1 MKRKINIWNAPLR
14 SPSPEAQKYAR
25 DYYGRKKVSV
35 PNPNEGKGQSDPQA
49 KKPESNTPQIVETQ
63 PEKIE
68 LNDPPD
74 KPSDEKKM
82 PDTVKR
88 YKVLKRHQRRRQAMS
103 ISVSEEEE
111 DLLRAGAAAEGMTF
125 SAWARKVLF
134 RAMKTRIPDR
144 PE

>member
-1 MKRKINIWNAPLR
+1 MKKKINIWNTPLR
-14 SPSPEAQKYAR
+14 SPTPEAEQYAR
-25 DYYGRKKVSV
+25 RYYR
-35 PNPNEGKGQSDPQA
+35 QRR
-49 KKPESNTPQIVETQ
+49 KPEPKIKQERVEQKTQENAPVETSKKELETKALEIENEKEAIESKDSK
-63 PEKIE
+63 PEV
-68 LNDPPD
+68 
-74 KPSDEKKM
+74 
-82 PDTVKR
+82 VKR

-111 DLLRAGAAAEGMTF
+111 ELLRAGAAADGMTF